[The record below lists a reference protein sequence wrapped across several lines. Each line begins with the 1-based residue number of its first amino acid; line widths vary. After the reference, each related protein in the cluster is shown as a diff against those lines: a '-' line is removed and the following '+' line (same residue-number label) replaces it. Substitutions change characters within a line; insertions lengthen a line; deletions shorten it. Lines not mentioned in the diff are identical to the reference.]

1 MPRNAYWGV
10 PEAFVDDLD
19 SVMGL
24 YRLVYLI
31 KKAILF
37 SSLEQESV
45 AFEVSVGQETHA
57 VWGRLKSEL

>member
-1 MPRNAYWGV
+1 M
-10 PEAFVDDLD
+10 DDLD

-31 KKAILF
+31 KKVILI
-37 SSLEQESV
+37 SSLERESV

-57 VWGRLKSEL
+57 VRGCLKSEL